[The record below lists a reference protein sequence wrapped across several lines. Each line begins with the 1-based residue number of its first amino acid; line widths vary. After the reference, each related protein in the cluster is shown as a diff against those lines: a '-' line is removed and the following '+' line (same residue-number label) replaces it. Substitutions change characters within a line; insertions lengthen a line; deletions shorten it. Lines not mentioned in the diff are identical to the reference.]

1 MDLEKIG
8 KSIAAA
14 REKSGMSQAQLA
26 ERIGVSVQA
35 VSKWETGRNL
45 PEIDHLKQIAE
56 ITDVP
61 YSALLDESD
70 GDGAETLSLRERLFR
85 EENMYMRMRATAQ
98 TEGFAQTYRALP
110 YMRERHEGQF
120 RKKRKYSSEQVRYI
134 NHPLLMA
141 CQAYALGIRDDAL
154 LAAVL
159 LHDVVEDTGVRADEL
174 PFDDEV
180 RELVELVSFCVPE
193 GMTKLQAKEEYF
205 ARIAENGKACLI
217 KLLDR
222 CNNVSTMAGVFPRK
236 KMLEYI
242 EETEKYILPLA
253 NVLKQQ
259 YLEYGDAAFL
269 LKYHIVSVIE
279 AIKNL
284 TAN

>member
-1 MDLEKIG
+1 MDTDMIG
-8 KSIAAA
+8 RSIASA
-14 REKSGMSQAQLA
+14 REKCGMTQAQLA

-45 PEIDHLKQIAE
+45 PEIDHLMQIAQ
-56 ITDVP
+56 IADVS
-61 YSALLDESD
+61 YSALLDEAD
-70 GDGAETLSLRERLFR
+70 GGKAETLSLRERLFR

-110 YMRERHEGQF
+110 YMRERHEGQY
-120 RKKRKYSSEQVRYI
+120 RKKRKYSSEQVQYI

-159 LHDVVEDTGVRADEL
+159 LHDVVEDTGVRAEDL
-174 PFDDEV
+174 PFDGEV
-180 RELVELVSFCVPE
+180 RELVSLVSFSVPA
-193 GMTKLQAKEEYF
+193 GKTKLQAKEEYF
-205 ARIAENGKACLI
+205 DRIAGNGKACLI

-242 EETEKYILPLA
+242 EETETYILPLA
-253 NVLKQQ
+253 NVIKEK
-259 YLEYGDAAFL
+259 YIEYGDAVFL

-279 AIKNL
+279 TIKNL
-284 TAN
+284 TTN